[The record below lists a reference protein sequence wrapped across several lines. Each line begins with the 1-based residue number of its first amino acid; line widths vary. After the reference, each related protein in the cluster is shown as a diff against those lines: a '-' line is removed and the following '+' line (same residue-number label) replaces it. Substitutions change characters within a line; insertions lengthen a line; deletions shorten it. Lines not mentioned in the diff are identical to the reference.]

1 MVIDSAPDTPVSPDF
16 QAVSPG
22 YFVTLG
28 IPLVRGRALGQQDRA
43 GTPPVAV
50 VNQAFVRR
58 VLNGADPLGR
68 RLRRMGPNPWIE
80 IVGVVN
86 DIRRGGKTAE
96 INPQVYLPAAQ
107 TGIYPVP
114 LSDLAVRASGD
125 PRSLANAIQAEV
137 WAIDKDQP
145 VTNVRTLEE
154 IITASV
160 AQRRFQMLLLIVF
173 ASVALALAVI
183 GIYGVLSY
191 SVSQRTAEFGI
202 RIALGARPAVIHSL
216 VLRQAGSVIA
226 LGIAGG
232 LAGAAALTVY
242 LESLLFQVKA
252 HDWRTYA
259 ACAAALAAVALAA
272 ALLPARR
279 GARIDP
285 IRALK
290 YE

>member
-1 MVIDSAPDTPVSPDF
+1 MVVDSAPDTPVSPDF

-22 YFVTLG
+22 YFGTLG
-28 IPLVRGRALGQQDRA
+28 IPLVRGRALTPQDRTGA
-43 GTPPVAV
+43 PPVAV
-50 VNQAFVRR
+50 VNQAFVRS
-58 VLNGADPLGR
+58 VLNGADPIGR

-86 DIRRGGKTAE
+86 DIRRGGKTAS

-107 TGIYPVP
+107 TSIYPVQ
-114 LSDLAVRASGD
+114 LADLVVRSAGE
-125 PRSLANAIQAEV
+125 PRALANAIQAEV

-173 ASVALALAVI
+173 ASVAVALAVI
-183 GIYGVLSY
+183 GIYGVLAY
-191 SVSQRTAEFGI
+191 SVSQRTPELGI
-202 RIALGARPAVIHSL
+202 RIALGARPSAIQGL
-216 VLRQAGSVIA
+216 VLRQAGAVIG
-226 LGIAGG
+226 LGIVGG
-232 LAGAAALTVY
+232 VAGAWALTIY

-259 ACAAALAAVALAA
+259 ASAAVLAAVALAA
-272 ALLPARR
+272 ALIPARR
-279 GARIDP
+279 GGRVDP
-285 IRALK
+285 MAALK